1 MDDQVLVVLVTA
13 PTMDEAARLGRA
25 LVEERLAACANLV
38 PGIRSIYCW
47 QDAVQDDAEVLLMI
61 KTAGSMW
68 HKLQQR
74 VVELHSYETPEVLAL
89 PTAYG
94 APAYLQWLG
103 AQLGT
108 EMNK

>member
-1 MDDQVLVVLVTA
+1 MDEQVLVVLVTA

-38 PGIRSIYCW
+38 PGIRSIYRW
-47 QDAVQDDAEVLLMI
+47 QDAVQDDTEVLLVI

-68 HKLQQR
+68 YKLQQR

-89 PTAYG
+89 PVAYG
-94 APAYLQWLG
+94 TPAYRQWLG